1 MSIDSITLTL
11 TYLSAALSCG
21 QAQSSN
27 VFLGPH
33 LSHWRRA
40 HASPENESA
49 SALYSSHIIPAVV
62 SKETAVGVRS
72 YLNQR
77 PHISIGAMFARS
89 MEKHMKTHTHTH
101 YKLKIRKQVTYVW

>member
-1 MSIDSITLTL
+1 M
-11 TYLSAALSCG
+11 
-21 QAQSSN
+21 
-27 VFLGPH
+27 P
-33 LSHWRRA
+33 HWRRA

-101 YKLKIRKQVTYVW
+101 THYKLKISKQVTYVW